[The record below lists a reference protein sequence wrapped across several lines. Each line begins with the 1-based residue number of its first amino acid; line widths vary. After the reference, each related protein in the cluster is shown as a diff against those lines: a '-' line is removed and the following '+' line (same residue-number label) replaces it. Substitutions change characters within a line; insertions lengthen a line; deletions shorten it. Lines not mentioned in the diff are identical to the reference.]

1 MITLYLALLTAGI
14 GLFVLSYVAQF
25 RLASLLR
32 QRYPQQ
38 WKIIAEPEQGKATAF
53 RIWIRMQHA
62 LRSPALP
69 ALGDAAINRCVKLC
83 RIQSDG
89 LGIIGQFC
97 MKLIDAQRCPFALM
111 SKQL

>member
-1 MITLYLALLTAGI
+1 MITLYLALLATGI

-25 RLASLLR
+25 RLATLLR
-32 QRYPQQ
+32 QRYPQH

-69 ALGDAAINRCVKLC
+69 ALGDMAINRWQRVW
-83 RIQSDG
+83 RYSPW
-89 LGIIGQFC
+89 LGWVC
-97 MKLIDAQRCPFALM
+97 WLAALAM
-111 SKQL
+111 RLLLH